1 MGNRNLTYKW
11 WKDKMANKIV
21 IEKGILD
28 WENPIRGIYGIFIR
42 EKEDVYCAYVGR
54 QTIYIIDS
62 FHLVVRIEVI
72 WLKLKVA
79 IVRMKKLN
87 KH

>member
-1 MGNRNLTYKW
+1 MGNKNSTYKW

-21 IEKGILD
+21 IEKEIVD
-28 WENPIRGIYGIFIR
+28 WENPIRGIYGIFIK

-54 QTIYIIDS
+54 ANNIYHRL

-72 WLKLKVA
+72 WLKLRVTT
-79 IVRMKKLN
+79 VRMKN
-87 KH
+87 